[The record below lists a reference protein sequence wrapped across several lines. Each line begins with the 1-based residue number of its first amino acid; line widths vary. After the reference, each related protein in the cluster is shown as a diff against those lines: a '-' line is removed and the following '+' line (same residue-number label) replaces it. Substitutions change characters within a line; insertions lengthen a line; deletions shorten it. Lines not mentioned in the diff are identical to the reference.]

1 MSKEEERFSYRPDVF
16 KKEEVYHIVNDLQ
29 GLFYSID
36 KEGKENWLEMYDN
49 GRVHHL
55 AWKGNR
61 ADAINKMNEL
71 GKKGKNK
78 GMLLEIYKSRS

>member
-16 KKEEVYHIVNDLQ
+16 KKEEVYHIVDDLQ

-36 KEGKENWLEMYDN
+36 KEGKENWLEMMN

-61 ADAINKMNEL
+61 VDAINKMNEIEL
-71 GKKGKNK
+71 GKDKRRI
-78 GMLLEIYKSRS
+78 MLELYKA